1 MKKHLF
7 SITLLSLFI
16 FLNTSFA
23 QNPEKK
29 NDKKK
34 EEVTEEIQETIL
46 EEPFDVEIQEEFTDL
61 EDKIIS
67 ESEFAIPS
75 APAFSL
81 MGVTPELIP
90 RPGVVRNFKVDWRIR
105 DYQGA
110 PDLAVEALPVW
121 MIFFNSGDLDKYRN
135 ASSFA
140 RMLSTLSFS
149 LSTASFNN
157 TNHLGYAVKLNLFRA
172 KDPLN
177 DQSLLDDFHQQIQE
191 ENAETRAQIQELEG
205 LAQETEDPELRKLYR
220 KEIKQL
226 KSVSQDIIRAKRQEL
241 ESIRQ
246 DYTLQNWNASMLDLA
261 FGKVY
266 SFDRGQ
272 VDSLGIIYQGYGLWL
287 NGGIKSGKN
296 GYISGM
302 VKLSKYGNDDVFQA
316 GISMRYGNPKFNFY
330 LESMYERTSTVFDPE
345 FDPFEIKETNYRL
358 SYGGDFHLS
367 RGILLNF
374 SLQTRFDDGFR
385 FKDFLPIANITCLMR

>member
-1 MKKHLF
+1 MKKQF
-7 SITLLSLFI
+7 ISFIIAAIFISINI
-16 FLNTSFA
+16 SFA
-23 QNPEKK
+23 QDSGKKSQKK
-29 NDKKK
+29 NEENK
-34 EEVTEEIQETIL
+34 EEIAEEFIDEL
-46 EEPFDVEIQEEFTDL
+46 NEAEIQEEFVEL
-61 EDKIIS
+61 EDEIIT

-105 DYQGA
+105 DYKGA

-121 MIFFNSGDLDKYRN
+121 MLFFNSGDLDKYRN

-177 DQSLLDDFHQQIQE
+177 DQSLLDEFHQQILE
-191 ENAETRAQIQELEG
+191 ENAETRKQIQELEA
-205 LAQETEDPELRKLYR
+205 LLDNSDSPEMRKFYR

-226 KSVSQDIIRAKRQEL
+226 KSVSREAIQAKRQEL
-241 ESIRQ
+241 EAIRR
-246 DYTLQNWNASMLDLA
+246 DYTINNWNSSMLDLA

-272 VDSLGIIYQGYGLWL
+272 IDSLGITNQGYGVWL
-287 NGGIKSGKN
+287 NGGLKSGKN

-302 VKLSKYGNDDVFQA
+302 LKLSRYGSVDAFQA
-316 GISMRYGNPKFNFY
+316 GISMRYGNPKYNFY
-330 LESMYERTSTVFDPE
+330 LESMYERTSEVVDPE
-345 FDPFEIKETNYRL
+345 FDSFEFKQTNFRL

-374 SLQTRFDDGFR
+374 SLQTRFDQGFN
-385 FKDFLPIANITCLMR
+385 FVDFLPIANITCLMR